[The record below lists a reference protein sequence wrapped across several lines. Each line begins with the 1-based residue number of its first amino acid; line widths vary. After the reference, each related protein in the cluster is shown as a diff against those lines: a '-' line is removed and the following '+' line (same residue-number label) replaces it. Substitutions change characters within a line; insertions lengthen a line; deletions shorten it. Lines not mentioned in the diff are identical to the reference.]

1 MKVMLDVIFKL
12 IAANPPSIA
21 MAGGVLLMLMGDV
34 ELEKQFFTVGV
45 VLQVLW
51 LLLRYGNI
59 HR

>member
-1 MKVMLDVIFKL
+1 MLDVIFKL
-12 IAANPPSIA
+12 ITINPPSIA

-34 ELEKQFFTVGV
+34 ELGKQIFTVGV

-51 LLLRYGNI
+51 LLLRYGII